1 MRFIGGGGG
10 EIPDVRAGLRGCW
23 FVIVKQSSS
32 LRIAD
37 TGSSGADKCWACCAG
52 EISFLL
58 ELLFL
63 KGYLRFESG
72 LERRARMRDACL
84 STFLCHTFTAPASNS
99 FRRILGA
106 L

>member
-1 MRFIGGGGG
+1 MLCGRNF
-10 EIPDVRAGLRGCW
+10 
-23 FVIVKQSSS
+23 
-32 LRIAD
+32 
-37 TGSSGADKCWACCAG
+37 
-52 EISFLL
+52 FLL

-63 KGYLRFESG
+63 KGYLGFESG

-84 STFLCHTFTAPASNS
+84 STFLYHTLTAPASNS

>member
-52 EISFLL
+52 EISFRVRRR
-58 ELLFL
+58 
-63 KGYLRFESG
+63 GYR
-72 LERRARMRDACL
+72 
-84 STFLCHTFTAPASNS
+84 
-99 FRRILGA
+99 
-106 L
+106 